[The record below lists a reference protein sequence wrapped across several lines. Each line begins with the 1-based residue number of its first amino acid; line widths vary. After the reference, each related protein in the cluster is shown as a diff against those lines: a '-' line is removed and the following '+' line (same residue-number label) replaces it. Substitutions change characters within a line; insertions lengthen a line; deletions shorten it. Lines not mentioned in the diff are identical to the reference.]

1 MINFIKE
8 LPSYLNRKIKAKKTS
23 YSLTSIDL
31 IVDYIFK
38 KEKGVYIDV
47 GCNHPVYNNNT
58 YLLNKK
64 GWQGINI
71 DIDKKSIELFDL
83 FRRKDLNI
91 NLAVSSI
98 KGELEY
104 INFHEKSPINMIKTT
119 KNQSLH
125 STEKVEKIKSDTL
138 NSIIEKSPY
147 KDKKIDFVSIDVEG
161 HEIEVIKGFN
171 LKKYRPSI
179 IVIEYLDMSLE
190 KIEIKN
196 FNLENIINS
205 EIYKLMIENEYRM
218 VNWLHSDLIFAHNS
232 FRETKYD

>member
-8 LPSYLNRKIKAKKTS
+8 LPSYLNRKIKSKKIS

-31 IVDYIFK
+31 IVDYIFQK
-38 KEKGVYIDV
+38 KNGIYIDV

-71 DIDKKSIELFDL
+71 DIDKKSVELFNL
-83 FRRKDLNI
+83 FRKKDFNI
-91 NLAVSSI
+91 NLAVSS
-98 KGELEY
+98 KKAELEY
-104 INFHEKSPINMIKTT
+104 INFHDKSPINMIKT
-119 KNQSLH
+119 NQNQNLH
-125 STEKVEKIKSDTL
+125 SLEKIKKIKSDTL

-147 KDKKIDFVSIDVEG
+147 HDRKIDFVTIDVEG

-171 LKKYRPSI
+171 LKKYKPSI
-179 IVIEYLDMSLE
+179 IVIEYLDTTLK

-196 FNLENIINS
+196 FNLQNIINS
-205 EIYKLMIENEYRM
+205 EIYKIMINSDYHM

-232 FRETKYD
+232 FRES

>member
-8 LPSYLNRKIKAKKTS
+8 LPSYLNRKIKSKKTS

-31 IVDYIFK
+31 VVDYIFK
-38 KEKGVYIDV
+38 KENGIYIDV

-71 DIDKKSIELFDL
+71 DIDKESVELFNL
-83 FRRKDLNI
+83 FRKKDFNI
-91 NLAVSSI
+91 NLAASS
-98 KGELEY
+98 KKTELEY
-104 INFHEKSPINMIKTT
+104 INFHDKSPINTIKT
-119 KNQSLH
+119 NQNQNLH
-125 STEKVEKIKSDTL
+125 ALEKIRKIKSDTL
-138 NSIIEKSPY
+138 DSIIEKSPY
-147 KDKKIDFVSIDVEG
+147 HNRKIDFVSIDVEG

-171 LKKYRPSI
+171 LKKYKPSI
-179 IVIEYLDMSLE
+179 IVIEYLDISLK

-196 FNLENIINS
+196 FNLQNIVNS
-205 EIYKLMIENEYRM
+205 EIYKMMINSDYHM

-232 FRETKYD
+232 FRES

>member
-8 LPSYLNRKIKAKKTS
+8 LPSYLNRKFKSKKIS

-38 KEKGVYIDV
+38 KNNGIYIDV

-71 DIDKKSIELFDL
+71 DIDKKSVQLFDL
-83 FRRKDLNI
+83 FRKKDLNI
-91 NLAVSSI
+91 NLAVSS
-98 KGELEY
+98 KKTELEY
-104 INFHEKSPINMIKTT
+104 INFHEKSPINMIKT
-119 KNQSLH
+119 NQNRNLH
-125 STEKVEKIKSDTL
+125 SLEKTKKIKSDTL
-138 NSIIEKSPY
+138 DSIIEKSQF

-161 HEIEVIKGFN
+161 HELEVIRGFN
-171 LKKYRPSI
+171 LKKYKPSI
-179 IVIEYLDMSLE
+179 IVIEFLDKSLK

-196 FNLENIINS
+196 FNLDNIVNS
-205 EIYKLMIENEYRM
+205 EIYKLMIKNDYHM
-218 VNWLHSDLIFAHNS
+218 VNWLHSDLIFAHNE
-232 FRETKYD
+232 FREC

>member
-8 LPSYLNRKIKAKKTS
+8 LPGYLNRKFKSKKIS

-38 KEKGVYIDV
+38 KNNGIYIDV

-71 DIDKKSIELFDL
+71 DIDKKSVQLFDL
-83 FRRKDLNI
+83 FRKKDLNI
-91 NLAVSSI
+91 NLAVSS
-98 KGELEY
+98 KKTELEY
-104 INFHEKSPINMIKTT
+104 INFHEKSPINMIKT
-119 KNQSLH
+119 NQNRNLH
-125 STEKVEKIKSDTL
+125 SLEKTKKIKSDTL
-138 NSIIEKSPY
+138 DSIIEKSQF

-161 HEIEVIKGFN
+161 HELEVIKGFN
-171 LKKYRPSI
+171 LKKYKPSI
-179 IVIEYLDMSLE
+179 IVIEFLDKSLK

-196 FNLENIINS
+196 FNLDNIVNS
-205 EIYKLMIENEYRM
+205 EIYKLMIKNDYHM
-218 VNWLHSDLIFAHNS
+218 VNWLHSDLIFAHNE
-232 FRETKYD
+232 FRKC

>member
-8 LPSYLNRKIKAKKTS
+8 LPSYLNRKFKSKKIS

-38 KEKGVYIDV
+38 KNNGIYIDV

-71 DIDKKSIELFDL
+71 DIDKKSVQLFDL
-83 FRRKDLNI
+83 FRKKDLNI
-91 NLAVSSI
+91 NLAVSS
-98 KGELEY
+98 KKTELEY
-104 INFHEKSPINMIKTT
+104 INFHEKSPINMIKT
-119 KNQSLH
+119 NQNRNLH
-125 STEKVEKIKSDTL
+125 SLEKTKKIKSDTL
-138 NSIIEKSPY
+138 DSIIEKSQF

-161 HEIEVIKGFN
+161 HELEVIKGFN
-171 LKKYRPSI
+171 LKKYKPSI
-179 IVIEYLDMSLE
+179 IVIEFLDKSLK

-196 FNLENIINS
+196 FNLDNIVNS
-205 EIYKLMIENEYRM
+205 EIYKLMIKNDYHM
-218 VNWLHSDLIFAHNS
+218 VNWLHSDLIFAQNE
-232 FRETKYD
+232 FREC

>member
-8 LPSYLNRKIKAKKTS
+8 FPSYLNRKIKSKKIS

-38 KEKGVYIDV
+38 KENGIYIDV

-71 DIDKKSIELFDL
+71 DIDEKSIELFNL
-83 FRRKDLNI
+83 FRKRDVNL
-91 NLAVSSI
+91 NLAVSS
-98 KGELEY
+98 KQTELEY
-104 INFHEKSPINMIKTT
+104 INFHEKSPINMIRTAQ
-119 KNQSLH
+119 NQNLYS
-125 STEKVEKIKSDTL
+125 SEKVKKIKSDTL
-138 NSIIEKSPY
+138 DSIIENSPY
-147 KDKKIDFVSIDVEG
+147 KDKKIDFISIDVEG
-161 HEIEVIKGFN
+161 HELEVIKGLN
-171 LKKYRPSI
+171 IKKYKPSI
-179 IVIEYLDMSLE
+179 IVIEYLDTSLK

-196 FNLENIINS
+196 FDLLNIINS
-205 EIYKLMIENEYRM
+205 EIYKLMIKNEYHM

-232 FRETKYD
+232 FRES

>member
-8 LPSYLNRKIKAKKTS
+8 LPSYLNRKFKSKKIS

-38 KEKGVYIDV
+38 KNNGIYIDV

-71 DIDKKSIELFDL
+71 DIDKKSVQLFDL
-83 FRRKDLNI
+83 FRKKDLNI
-91 NLAVSSI
+91 NLAVSS
-98 KGELEY
+98 KKTELEY
-104 INFHEKSPINMIKTT
+104 INFHEKSPINMIKT
-119 KNQSLH
+119 NQNRNLH
-125 STEKVEKIKSDTL
+125 SLEKTKKIKSDTL
-138 NSIIEKSPY
+138 DSIIEKSQF

-161 HEIEVIKGFN
+161 HELEVIKGFN
-171 LKKYRPSI
+171 LKKYKPSI
-179 IVIEYLDMSLE
+179 IVIEFLDKSLK

-196 FNLENIINS
+196 FNLDNIVNS
-205 EIYKLMIENEYRM
+205 EIYKLMIKNDYHM
-218 VNWLHSDLIFAHNS
+218 VNWLHSDLIFAHNE
-232 FRETKYD
+232 FREC

>member
-1 MINFIKE
+1 
-8 LPSYLNRKIKAKKTS
+8 
-23 YSLTSIDL
+23 
-31 IVDYIFK
+31 
-38 KEKGVYIDV
+38 
-47 GCNHPVYNNNT
+47 
-58 YLLNKK
+58 
-64 GWQGINI
+64 
-71 DIDKKSIELFDL
+71 
-83 FRRKDLNI
+83 
-91 NLAVSSI
+91 
-98 KGELEY
+98 
-104 INFHEKSPINMIKTT
+104 MIKTS
-119 KNQSLH
+119 KNESSH
-125 STEKVEKIKSDTL
+125 SAEKIEKIKSDTL

-147 KDKKIDFVSIDVEG
+147 RDKKIDFVSIDVEG

-205 EIYKLMIENEYRM
+205 EIYKLMIENEYHM